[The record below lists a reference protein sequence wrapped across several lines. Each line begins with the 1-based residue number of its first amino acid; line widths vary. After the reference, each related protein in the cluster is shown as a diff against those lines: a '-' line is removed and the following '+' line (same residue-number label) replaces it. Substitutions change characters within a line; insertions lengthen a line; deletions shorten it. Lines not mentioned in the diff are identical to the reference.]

1 MRRRH
6 VLALAALA
14 LLASCK
20 KELPRKGQASRQDV
34 TVFAAASLRES
45 FTELSHTFEATYP
58 GAHVVLSFAGSQT
71 LRSQIEHGAP
81 ADVFASAD
89 EKQMAALV
97 SGAHVRAPL
106 LFANNELVVVV
117 AQAKATTL
125 RTLADLPK
133 AERVVLGAPEVPVG
147 AYSVKALEQL
157 QGLLGPDF
165 RARVEAHVVSREP
178 DVRQVLAKVSL
189 GEADAGIVY
198 RTDALTAKD
207 KVAVLRIPTEYNVIA
222 SYPIAVT
229 ASTRVPAL
237 AQAFVELVLSPAGA
251 SALKGQGFTPVGK
264 VATKP

>member
-6 VLALAALA
+6 ALVLAAVT

-20 KELPRKGQASRQDV
+20 HELPRKGQAPQKDV
-34 TVFAAASLRES
+34 TVFAAASLREA
-45 FTELSHTFEATYP
+45 FTELGHTFEGTHP
-58 GAHVVLSFAGSQT
+58 GAHMVLSFAGSQT
-71 LRSQIEHGAP
+71 LRAQIEQGAP

-89 EKQMAALV
+89 ERHMAALLAA
-97 SGAHVRAPL
+97 GHVRAPQ

-125 RTLADLPK
+125 RTLSELPN
-133 AERVVLGAPEVPVG
+133 AERIVLAAPEVPVG
-147 AYSVKALEQL
+147 AYTLQALAQL
-157 QGLLGPDF
+157 QALFGADF

-207 KVAVLRIPTEYNVIA
+207 QVAVLRIPSEYNVIA

-229 ASTRVPAL
+229 AGTKSPAL
-237 AQAFVELVLSPAGA
+237 AQAFVELVLSPEGA
-251 SALKGQGFTPVGK
+251 RVLKQQGFTPVGK
-264 VATKP
+264 VAAKP